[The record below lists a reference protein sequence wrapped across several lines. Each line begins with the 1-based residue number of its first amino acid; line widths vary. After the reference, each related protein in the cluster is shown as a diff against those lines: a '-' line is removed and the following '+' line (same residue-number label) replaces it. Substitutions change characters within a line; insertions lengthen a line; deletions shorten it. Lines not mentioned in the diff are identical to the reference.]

1 MPELPEV
8 ETIVQGLKEKIAGQ
22 RISRVTLNLPKIVR
36 SDLKEFLSSLPG
48 QVIERVWRRGK
59 FIIIDLSRDHSL
71 IVHLGMTGQLTYVS
85 SAAPL
90 LKYTHL
96 TLQLENNDLHQLR
109 YRALRQFGYIRLVD
123 SGQLKGVESLAKLG
137 PEPFELTLEQ
147 FIHLIG
153 AHRGRIKPLLLDQGV
168 IAGIGNIYADEILYR
183 AQIHP
188 RRPADSLTPL
198 HLKKIYH
205 AMREVL
211 VAAIEKRG
219 SSVQD
224 YVTSDGEAGEYQRL
238 HQVYHR
244 QGQPCFRCGALIAR
258 EKLGGR
264 STHYCPRCQRYIVYT
279 MKGARI

>member
-8 ETIVQGLKEKIAGQ
+8 ETVVQGLKEKITGR
-22 RISRVTLNLPKIVR
+22 RISQVTLNLSKIIR
-36 SDLKEFLSSLPG
+36 SDLKEFLNSLQG

-59 FIIIDLSRDHSL
+59 FIIIDLSRDQSL

-90 LKYTHL
+90 LKHTHL
-96 TLQLENNDLHQLR
+96 TLHLENNDLHQLR
-109 YRALRQFGYIRLVD
+109 YRDLRQFGYIRLVD
-123 SGQLKGVESLAKLG
+123 SDQLKDVESLTKLG

-147 FIHLIG
+147 FMNLMG
-153 AHRGRIKPLLLDQGV
+153 ARRVRIKPLLLDQGV

-188 RRPADSLTPL
+188 RQPADSLTPL
-198 HLKKIYH
+198 QLKKMYH

-224 YVTSDGEAGEYQRL
+224 YVTSEGELGEYQRL

-244 QGQPCFRCGALIAR
+244 QSQPCFRCGALIAR
-258 EKLGGR
+258 EKVGGR
-264 STHYCPRCQRYIVYT
+264 STHWCPRCQKYI
-279 MKGARI
+279 A